1 MLLVTLLLLRSV
13 EISGGSEDTMV
24 EEGGRLELECAIAGD
39 WNLCQW
45 KREDGAVS
53 CLTYRNAEDEEVAC
67 EAGGIAAS
75 IVGRSDSCKV
85 GARKIKFIW
94 SNFIYI
100 TTST

>member
-1 MLLVTLLLLRSV
+1 MTAL
-13 EISGGSEDTMV
+13 
-24 EEGGRLELECAIAGD
+24 IAGD

-67 EAGGIAAS
+67 EAEDIAAS

-85 GARKIKFIW
+85 A
-94 SNFIYI
+94 
-100 TTST
+100 